1 MAFWRLVVKRNH
13 RVRSFRARTE
23 GRVAPVERGI
33 RRGRRAFRVRVNLGG
48 LPRGI
53 YTVRVRY
60 RVSVNGGR
68 FRANTKIHYY
78 RTCYGNPLG
87 AQIEGPNRFQITV
100 L

>member
-1 MAFWRLVVKRNH
+1 M
-13 RVRSFRARTE
+13 
-23 GRVAPVERGI
+23 
-33 RRGRRAFRVRVNLGG
+33 G

-60 RVSVNGGR
+60 QVSVNGGP
-68 FRANTKIHYY
+68 FRRNTKIHYY
-78 RTCYGNPLG
+78 RTFYGNPLG